1 MYHNLIHP
9 LFMDYFTL
17 TLCVLLIAYSVY
29 SYNQIKKIRQ
39 KFIEQDDVHK
49 KALATAGNAITD
61 TLKVAFDQL
70 KKNNI
75 DHSKINSKTTE
86 LSSRLHRLEQQQI
99 RTTRDGINKINIEK
113 KQNKNLTQEKE
124 NEYQ

>member
-1 MYHNLIHP
+1 
-9 LFMDYFTL
+9 MDYFIII
-17 TLCVLLIAYSVY
+17 LCVLLVAYSVRTY
-29 SYNQIKKIRQ
+29 YQIKKLHQ
-39 KFIEQDDVHK
+39 KFIQQDESHK
-49 KALATAGNAITD
+49 KALSEAGNAITD
-61 TLKVAFDQL
+61 TLKVAFEQL
-70 KKNNI
+70 KKNSI

-113 KQNKNLTQEKE
+113 KQNKNLTQENE

>member
-1 MYHNLIHP
+1 
-9 LFMDYFTL
+9 MDYFTL

-113 KQNKNLTQEKE
+113 KQNKNLTQENE